1 MEKAR
6 IVNLPTVQQ
15 VIKTASNMYRLG
27 WDERNGG
34 NISVIIDPEEYSRYL
49 PTEAIRTFPLSFNA
63 HKSELCLESESH
75 REILRVVRSIA
86 FRGFMDA

>member
-63 HKSELCLESESH
+63 K
-75 REILRVVRSIA
+75 EIAGRVFVVT
-86 FRGFMDA
+86 GTGK

>member
-34 NISVIIDPEEYSRYL
+34 NISVIIDPEEYSR
-49 PTEAIRTFPLSFNA
+49 
-63 HKSELCLESESH
+63 
-75 REILRVVRSIA
+75 
-86 FRGFMDA
+86 